1 MHDDEVTRA
10 LIGEIEAMGT
20 FNDWV
25 LGHLLIGDRNEEVRN
40 GVRLVT
46 QAHRRVIATHKEWIR
61 HAANKA
67 EVLTAC
73 SEFEKLV
80 SVLTS
85 ESGS

>member
-1 MHDDEVTRA
+1 MHDDDVTRA

-20 FNDWV
+20 FNEWV
-25 LGHLLIGDRNEEVRN
+25 LGHLLMADRTEEVRH

-61 HAANKA
+61 SGANKA
-67 EVLTAC
+67 EVLTSC
-73 SEFEKLV
+73 SDFGKLV
-80 SVLTS
+80 SVLTT